1 MKPIVSAALQPVAE
15 AEAVD
20 AGCKRVRP
28 ALCQMTLKG
37 EPAGYRVLEDL
48 ELHRQYMEAPRPA
61 DDDASEEDSVNVHMP
76 DGSIVPLWLYMQF
89 TVPKQNQKL
98 WRAREMLKEIYE
110 ALADDATVGQKQYCR
125 ITRVGAATADA
136 PGSWVLLYFV
146 IL

>member
-1 MKPIVSAALQPVAE
+1 VAE

-28 ALCQMTLKG
+28 AFCQMTLKG

-48 ELHRQYMEAPRPA
+48 ELHRQYMEAPRPS
-61 DDDASEEDSVNVHMP
+61 DDDLSDEIFEDSVNVDMP

-98 WRAREMLKEIYE
+98 WRAREMLKEIHE
-110 ALADDATVGQKQYCR
+110 ALADEASAGKKQYCR
-125 ITRVGAATADA
+125 ITKVGAATAEA
-136 PGSWVLLYFV
+136 PGGCV
-146 IL
+146 ILYVFCLF